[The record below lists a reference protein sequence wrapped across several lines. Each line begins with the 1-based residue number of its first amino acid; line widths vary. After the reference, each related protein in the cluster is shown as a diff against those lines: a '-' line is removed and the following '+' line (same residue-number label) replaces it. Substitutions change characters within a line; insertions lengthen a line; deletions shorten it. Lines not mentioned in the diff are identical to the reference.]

1 MTDWLILCVVFFK
14 LWFFFFTNGTFLI
27 SLFSANNNTYKIN
40 EWDEKSHIRYFR
52 AYSVFKLEAWLA
64 YRRNQTTDIQTCGLL
79 GGIWLRCLTSLST
92 IFQLYR
98 AGQLNWWR
106 KPKYPQKITDLSQVT
121 DKLRFI
127 MDTQVDFLRWQ
138 VPDLKE
144 LETVKSTNDYEQ
156 SHLTLYFLNLGF
168 LFCPGNVKKKPHVFI
183 FPTLPAIRFT
193 RRDTSPILWRLGPL
207 HITVKDV
214 FLFTITS
221 SVTNQT
227 GNCGACSLRQS
238 TPSMDG
244 NTGVFAVMAM
254 TRKHRIDR
262 TFTYLN
268 I

>member
-27 SLFSANNNTYKIN
+27 SLFSANNTTYKIN
-40 EWDEKSHIRYFR
+40 EWDEKSHIIRYFR

-64 YRRNQTTDIQTCGLL
+64 YRRNQTTDIQTSGLL

-106 KPKYPQKITDLSQVT
+106 KPKYPQKTTDLSQVT

-168 LFCPGNVKKKPHVFI
+168 LFCPGNVKKNLMYSY
-183 FPTLPAIRFT
+183 FPRFLPSDLHGGTHHQSFEGLGL
-193 RRDTSPILWRLGPL
+193 SILLWKTFFYL
-207 HITVKDV
+207 
-214 FLFTITS
+214 
-221 SVTNQT
+221 Q
-227 GNCGACSLRQS
+227 LRQVLLTKLEIVVPAVYVNPRHQWTEIPEFS
-238 TPSMDG
+238 LLWQWLE
-244 NTGVFAVMAM
+244 NTVLIELS
-254 TRKHRIDR
+254 HI
-262 TFTYLN
+262 
-268 I
+268 